1 MNARILIVEDE
12 VVTRQTLTRLF
23 QQEGYEVFDAAD
35 GLQMENIMR
44 QERVDVVIM
53 DVNLPGKN
61 GLELAESLRESDN
74 IGLIFLTGR
83 DSEDDRLLALE
94 LGADDYLIKPY
105 NPKELTIRVRNLCR
119 RIEASRSG
127 SPVENNSVEFQFHG
141 WRLNSDSRCLYSPEN
156 QMFRLPKSEYRALEY
171 FYLTRAAFLTVKHW
185 LNVCW
190 IANCVRMTVPLTL
203 PFVAFVGIL
212 SLTRKHRT

>member
-94 LGADDYLIKPY
+94 LGA
-105 NPKELTIRVRNLCR
+105 
-119 RIEASRSG
+119 
-127 SPVENNSVEFQFHG
+127 
-141 WRLNSDSRCLYSPEN
+141 
-156 QMFRLPKSEYRALEY
+156 LP
-171 FYLTRAAFLTVKHW
+171 H
-185 LNVCW
+185 
-190 IANCVRMTVPLTL
+190 
-203 PFVAFVGIL
+203 
-212 SLTRKHRT
+212 